1 MIETMEDAGGAG
13 LAAPQVHVPLRL
25 VMFFVPEGRDRE
37 RPDAIPLTVLANP
50 EIEPLGATME
60 NDWEACLSVPG
71 LTGRV
76 PRHGRIRYRG
86 TTSEGEAVERVA
98 DGFHARVVQH
108 ERSEEHTSEL
118 QSLM

>member
-86 TTSEGEAVERVA
+86 TTSEEIGRASCRER
-98 DGFHARVVQH
+98 GGQ
-108 ERSEEHTSEL
+108 
-118 QSLM
+118 